1 MPPQFSPG
9 TPPRRI
15 LAVALLTGGLLFPS
29 TGFSADPITSLVA
42 VRPDGSSGS
51 FLLVCDGT
59 FLYSRTEDPDPRR
72 VVLDLPK
79 VRNSVKERKISPDS
93 DLVRTISISGT
104 GKGNEQEGT
113 RVVFEL
119 KRPCP
124 VSLHPKGDTL
134 AVVLDAASKPEAAV
148 MERDPSPVPAVPV
161 VGRAAPVRVG
171 NLALPPSAD
180 YVIGS
185 EDLLEISVF
194 EQPDLTRT
202 VRVSGDGT
210 IRIPLVG
217 VIPVIGLTTQG
228 AEAKLRD
235 LLEEKYL
242 TDPQVSVFVK
252 EAKS

>member
-9 TPPRRI
+9 TSPRRI
-15 LAVALLTGGLLFPS
+15 LAVALLTVGLLFPS

-79 VRNSVKERKISPDS
+79 VRNSVKEKHISPDS
-93 DLVRTISISGT
+93 DLVRMISISRT
-104 GKGNEQEGT
+104 GKEQDGT

-148 MERDPSPVPAVPV
+148 MERDPSPVPGVPV
-161 VGRAAPVRVG
+161 VGQAAPMRVG

-202 VRVSGDGT
+202 VRVSGDRT
-210 IRIPLVG
+210 IPL
-217 VIPVIGLTTQG
+217 PL
-228 AEAKLRD
+228 A
-235 LLEEKYL
+235 
-242 TDPQVSVFVK
+242 
-252 EAKS
+252 